1 MSVTT
6 STPSISPSASM
17 LGMISG
23 FWISRVIHVAAQL
36 RIADFLSDGA
46 RTCDELANATG
57 THAPSLYRV
66 LRALISVGVLA
77 EDEGRFM
84 LTPVGATL
92 QHDTPGSLRAWA
104 LLVLGEERYLAWG
117 DLLHTVRTGETAF
130 EHRFGM
136 GLWQYAANHPD
147 HGELLDQ
154 AMANLLSAYNAAVM
168 AGYSFSM
175 IEKIV
180 DVGGGDGSLL
190 IGILQANPGT
200 KGVLFDL
207 PHVVQK
213 AEKRIADVGLAN
225 RCTVVAGDAFVSVPS
240 GGDAYVLSRIM
251 DSWDDAR
258 ALTILN
264 NCRTAMTAKGKLLL
278 IERVLPERVE
288 NSIGVLPLVMSDL
301 NMMVITGGR
310 ERTATEYA
318 QLVQAAG
325 FRLTRVIPSQSVM
338 SVIECAPI

>member
-1 MSVTT
+1 
-6 STPSISPSASM
+6 M

-23 FWISRVIHVAAQL
+23 FWVSRVIYVAAQL
-36 RIADFLSDGA
+36 GIADLLSDGA

-77 EDEGRFM
+77 EDEEGRFV
-84 LTPVGATL
+84 LTPVGITL
-92 QHDTPGSLRAWA
+92 QNESPGSLRAWA
-104 LLVLGEERYLAWG
+104 LLVLGDERYLAWG

-136 GLWQYAANHPD
+136 GLWQYAENHPD
-147 HGELLDQ
+147 HGKLLDR
-154 AMANLLSAYNAAVM
+154 AMADLLSVYNATVM
-168 AGYSFSM
+168 TGYSFSM
-175 IEKIV
+175 FEKVV

-207 PHVVQK
+207 PHVAQK
-213 AEKRIADVGLAN
+213 AEKRIAEVGLAN
-225 RCTVVAGDAFVSVPS
+225 RCTVVSGNAFVSVPS

-258 ALTILN
+258 AVTILN
-264 NCRTAMTAKGKLLL
+264 NCRAAMTGKGKLLL

-288 NSIGVLPLVMSDL
+288 NSAKVLPLVMSDL

-318 QLVQAAG
+318 RLVQAAR
-325 FRLTRVIPSQSVM
+325 FRLTRVIPSESVM
-338 SVIECAPI
+338 SVIECAPVQ